1 MKTLRRARKMKKI
14 TQAEL
19 AARLSEKLGEAV
31 TQQQICN
38 YEVNFSF
45 PPVDKIVALEEIL
58 DVNLMNE
65 YRQLV
70 KAGVRRV
77 MRTKFK
83 NGRKSSL
90 LV

>member
-1 MKTLRRARKMKKI
+1 MKTLRHARKMKKI

-19 AARLSEKLGEAV
+19 AARLSEKLGATV

-38 YEVNFSF
+38 YEVNFSL
-45 PPVDKIVALEEIL
+45 PPLDKLVALEEVL
-58 DVNLMNE
+58 DVNLMHE

-70 KAGVRRV
+70 KAGVRRI
-77 MRTKFK
+77 MRTKLK

-90 LV
+90 PV